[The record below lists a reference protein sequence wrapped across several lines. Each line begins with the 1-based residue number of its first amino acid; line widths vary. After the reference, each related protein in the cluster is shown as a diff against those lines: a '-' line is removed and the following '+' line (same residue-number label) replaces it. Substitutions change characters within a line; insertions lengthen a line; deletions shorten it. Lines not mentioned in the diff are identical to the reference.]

1 MRSLRSGNN
10 IFLADACVRFNVV
23 KWSCRNMVVSSLY
36 NSVMSLFLKLYW
48 FFQKSKIS
56 STVCTDIKTLS
67 KYIPYPAQMLKLHY
81 FFSVL
86 MTEIGYNCYNF
97 FQDGYF
103 WKIQCFRPWVS
114 KPRELEEKRN
124 IHETRNIIYSLAWHM
139 ESRETTDLLLYLFP
153 AFSTS
158 HYSWRINN
166 ILTTLPLQ

>member
-10 IFLADACVRFNVV
+10 IFLADACVGFNVV
-23 KWSCRNMVVSSLY
+23 KWSCRNMVISSLY
-36 NSVMSLFLKLYW
+36 NSVISLFLKLYW

-56 STVCTDIKTLS
+56 STVCTNIILSSANVKTTL
-67 KYIPYPAQMLKLHY
+67 

-139 ESRETTDLLLYLFP
+139 ESRETTDLLLYSICFQHFL
-153 AFSTS
+153 
-158 HYSWRINN
+158 HYI
-166 ILTTLPLQ
+166 ILDGLTIY